1 MNYQTTGT
9 ALVPVAAGDNE
20 LVMVDPQVALKRYLR
35 IGLTA
40 VAVLVFGLF
49 GLAAVVDISGAVIA
63 AGQVSVES
71 KVKKIAHPTGGVIAE
86 VYVRDGAR
94 VKAGDAL
101 MRLDTT
107 VSGVSA
113 SVSAEGLTQ
122 LLARRARLEAE
133 RDGRPYP
140 IFPPQL
146 TRSADPSARIAMA
159 EEARLFRLKQQSRAG
174 LHAQLRDRARALDQ
188 QIGGYQGQIT
198 ANGKQSELIKPE
210 LEGVRG
216 LWEKKLV
223 TINKLNS
230 LERTAVDLDSSSAS
244 LGANIA
250 QTRSR
255 ISEIREQAIQ
265 LDQEAR
271 SSAGA
276 ELAEVITALND
287 QQVRQ
292 VSTGDTVDRSII
304 RAPYNGIVD
313 KLAFSTIGGVVP
325 PAETIMEIVP
335 DSDELVAEAKVS
347 PADIDQLRVNQPAV
361 LRFSAFSMQTTP
373 EINGRL
379 THISAEA
386 AMDERQGFSFYT
398 VRLEVEPNELRRLGG
413 LKLVPGMPV
422 EAFIQTGERS
432 LLSYITKPIRD
443 QLNRS
448 FRQD

>member
-1 MNYQTTGT
+1 MNYQSTGT
-9 ALVPVAAGDNE
+9 ALVPVAPEDGEIAI
-20 LVMVDPQVALKRYLR
+20 VDPQVALKRYLR
-35 IGLTA
+35 IGLIT
-40 VAVLVFGLF
+40 VGVLIFGLF
-49 GLAAVVDISGAVIA
+49 GLAAIVDISGAVIA
-63 AGQVSVES
+63 PGQVSVES

-113 SVSAEGLTQ
+113 SVSSEGLIQ

-140 IFPPQL
+140 IYPAQL
-146 TRSADPSARIAMA
+146 TRSSDPSARQAMA
-159 EEARLFRLKQQSRAG
+159 EETRLFRLKQQSRAG
-174 LHAQLRDRARALDQ
+174 LHAQLRDRVRQMEQ
-188 QIGGYQGQIT
+188 QIGGYQGQIA
-198 ANGKQSELIKPE
+198 ANSKQSELIKPE

-230 LERTAVDLDSSSAS
+230 LERTAVELDSSSAS

-255 ISEIREQAIQ
+255 VSEIREQAIQ
-265 LDQEAR
+265 IDQEAR

-292 VSTGDTVDRSII
+292 VSTGDTMDRSII
-304 RAPYNGIVD
+304 RAPYNGVVD

-335 DSDELVAEAKVS
+335 DSDELVVEAKVN
-347 PADIDQLRVNQPAV
+347 PADVDQLRSEQPAM
-361 LRFSAFSMQTTP
+361 LRFSAFSLQTTP
-373 EINGRL
+373 EIQGRL
-379 THISAEA
+379 TFVSAEA
-386 AMDERQGFSFYT
+386 TVDERQGFSYYR
-398 VRLEVEPNELRRLGG
+398 VRLEVEPSELRRLGG

-422 EAFIQTGERS
+422 EAYIQTAERS
-432 LLSYITKPIRD
+432 LLSYITKPLRD
-443 QLNRS
+443 QFKRS
-448 FRQD
+448 FREG

>member
-1 MNYQTTGT
+1 MNFQTPST
-9 ALVPVAAGDNE
+9 ALVPVAEIDAETG
-20 LVMVDPQVALKRYLR
+20 LVNPEEALRRYLR
-35 IGLTA
+35 IGLIT
-40 VAVLVFGLF
+40 VGVLVFGLF
-49 GLAAVVDISGAVIA
+49 GLAAIVNISGAVIA
-63 AGQVSVES
+63 TGQISVES
-71 KVKKIAHPTGGVIAE
+71 QVKKIAHPTGGVIAE
-86 VYVRDGAR
+86 IYVRDGAR

-107 VSGVSA
+107 VAGVSA
-113 SVSAEGLTQ
+113 SVSSEGLVQ

-140 IFPPQL
+140 VFPAQL
-146 TRSADPSARIAMA
+146 LQSRDPSARTAMA
-159 EEARLFRLKQQSRAG
+159 EEVRLFRLKQQARAG
-174 LHAQLRDRARALDQ
+174 LHAQLRDRVRQMEQ
-188 QIGGYQGQIT
+188 QIGGYQGQIA
-198 ANGKQSELIKPE
+198 ANSRQSELIKPE

-250 QTRSR
+250 QARSR

-271 SSAGA
+271 SQAGT

-304 RAPYNGIVD
+304 RAPYNGVVD

-335 DSDELVAEAKVS
+335 DSDQLVVEAKIS
-347 PADIDQLRVNQPAV
+347 PADVDQLSIGQPAV
-361 LRFSAFSMQTTP
+361 LRFSAFNMQTTP
-373 EINGRL
+373 EIDGRL
-379 THISAEA
+379 THVSAEA
-386 AMDERQGFSFYT
+386 KLDERSGLSFYN
-398 VRLEVEPNELRRLGG
+398 VRLEVGEREMRRLGG

-432 LLSYITKPIRD
+432 LLSYITKPLRD

-448 FRQD
+448 FREE

>member
-1 MNYQTTGT
+1 
-9 ALVPVAAGDNE
+9 VPVAEIDAETG
-20 LVMVDPQVALKRYLR
+20 LVNPEEALRRYLR
-35 IGLTA
+35 IGLIT
-40 VAVLVFGLF
+40 VGVLVFGLF
-49 GLAAVVDISGAVIA
+49 GLAAIVNISGAVIA
-63 AGQVSVES
+63 TGQISVES
-71 KVKKIAHPTGGVIAE
+71 QVKKIAHPTGGVIAE
-86 VYVRDGAR
+86 IYVRDGRR

-107 VSGVSA
+107 VAGVSA
-113 SVSAEGLTQ
+113 SVSEEGLVQ

-133 RDGRPYP
+133 RDGRPSP

-146 TRSADPSARIAMA
+146 VNSRDPAARVAMA
-159 EEARLFRLKQQSRAG
+159 EELRLFRLKREARLG
-174 LHAQLRDRARALDQ
+174 LHAQLMDRIRQSEQ
-188 QIGGYQGQIT
+188 QIGGYQSQIS
-198 ANGKQSELIKPE
+198 ANSQQTQLIKPE

-230 LERTAVDLDSSSAS
+230 LERTAVELDASSAA
-244 LGANIA
+244 LTANIA

-255 ISEIREQAIQ
+255 ISEIRQQAIQ

-271 SSAGA
+271 SQAGA

-287 QQVRQ
+287 QQVRK
-292 VSTGDTVDRSII
+292 VSTGDTFDRSII
-304 RAPYNGIVD
+304 RAPQSGIVD

-335 DSDELVAEAKVS
+335 DTDQMVVEARIS
-347 PADIDQLRVNQPAV
+347 PADVDQVRIGQGAV
-361 LRFSAFSMQTTP
+361 VRFSAFNLQTTP
-373 EINGRL
+373 ELNGRVA
-379 THISAEA
+379 HVSAEA
-386 AMDERQGFSFYT
+386 ATDERQGFTYYK
-398 VRLEVEPNELRRLGG
+398 VRLEVDQNEMRRLGG

-432 LLSYITKPIRD
+432 FLSYITKPLRD

>member
-1 MNYQTTGT
+1 MNYQSTGT
-9 ALVPVAAGDNE
+9 ALVPVAPADD
-20 LVMVDPQVALKRYLR
+20 LPVMVDPQVALKRYLR
-35 IGLTA
+35 IGLIT
-40 VAVLVFGLF
+40 VGLLVFGLF

-63 AGQVSVES
+63 PGQVSVES
-71 KVKKIAHPTGGVIAE
+71 KVKKIGHPTGGVIAE
-86 VYVRDGAR
+86 IYVRDGAR

-113 SVSAEGLTQ
+113 SVSSEGLIQ

-140 IFPPQL
+140 VYPPQL
-146 TRSADPSARIAMA
+146 LRSRDPMARVAMA
-159 EEARLFRLKQQSRAG
+159 EETRQFRLKQQARAG
-174 LHAQLRDRARALDQ
+174 LHAQLRDRVRQMEQ
-188 QIGGYQGQIT
+188 QIGGYQGQIA
-198 ANGKQSELIKPE
+198 ANSKQSELIKPE

-230 LERTAVDLDSSSAS
+230 LERTAVDLDSSSSS

-250 QTRSR
+250 QTRAR

-265 LDQEAR
+265 VDQEAR
-271 SSAGA
+271 SQAGT

-292 VSTGDTVDRSII
+292 VSTGDTVDRSLI
-304 RAPYNGIVD
+304 RAPYNGVVD

-335 DSDELVAEAKVS
+335 DSDQMVVEAKIS
-347 PADIDQLRVNQPAV
+347 PADVDQLSIGQGAV
-361 LRFSAFSMQTTP
+361 LRFSAFNMQTTP

-379 THISAEA
+379 THVSAEA
-386 AMDERQGFSFYT
+386 KLDERSGYSFYN
-398 VRLEVEPNELRRLGG
+398 VRLEVPAEEMRRLRG

-432 LLSYITKPIRD
+432 LLSFITKPLRD

-448 FRQD
+448 FRQE